1 MDMQAVRSVLLDEA
15 RELLAEMEQAL
26 LAIETQGADGERINA
41 IFRAAHT
48 LKGSSGMFN
57 LQLVVD
63 FTHLMEN
70 LLVQVR
76 TGEQPIDA
84 SLVSLL
90 LSCGDYLSRLFDNVA
105 EGRED
110 DDPDPVTRASLC
122 AELSAYLE
130 GVALQ
135 AAPDAFSVAAAT
147 SKGTHWRITLRP
159 QVQVFAHGL
168 DPIPFVQYLADMG
181 EVIALQVLQ
190 DELPPLAELDP
201 EGCHLGFVIE
211 LTAEVERSAIEQALE
226 FIEQDCDIHI
236 EALDEPDSQPDEEEV
251 ALFVEP
257 AERIASSDAVESSRT
272 RASEQVFIKVDARK
286 LDELINAVGELVIR
300 NSACNSHPA
309 INQDP
314 DLSELLEDVGQLVE
328 QIRDRAL
335 NLRMVPIGE
344 VFQRFPRVV
353 RDVCKEL
360 GKRIEL
366 KVSGADTELDK
377 SMVEKL
383 NDPLLHIVRNAMD
396 HGIEPIEQRL
406 AAGKPEQ
413 GVLALNAYHQSG
425 SVVIEISDDGRGLNT
440 ERILRKAIERGLVEP
455 EAQLAERD
463 IYNLIFAPGFSTAE
477 KVTDLSGRGVGMD
490 VVRQNIEQLRGTV
503 DIQSTPGKGS
513 TFRIQLPLTLA
524 IIDGFQVA
532 VGDADFVLPLDL
544 VVECLEFH
552 EQNGNDVFSLR
563 GQPLPYLRL
572 AERFDISRKPG
583 ARECLVVVQCGDQR
597 AGIVVDR
604 FVGEIQAVI
613 KPLGNLLSGMRGFSG
628 STILGDGSVA
638 LLLDIPA
645 LVSSAN

>member
-26 LAIETQGADGERINA
+26 LAIESQGADSERINA

-90 LSCGDYLSRLFDNVA
+90 LNCGDYLSRLFDNVA

-110 DDPDPVTRASLC
+110 EDPDPVTRARLC
-122 AELSAYLE
+122 AELGSFLE
-130 GVALQ
+130 GVALYVAPEAIP
-135 AAPDAFSVAAAT
+135 AAGISG
-147 SKGTHWRITLRP
+147 GTHWRITLRP
-159 QVQVFAHGL
+159 QAQVFAHGL

-181 EVIALQVLQ
+181 EVLALEVLQ
-190 DELPPLAELDP
+190 DDLPSLTELNP
-201 EGCHLGFVIE
+201 ESCHLGFVLE
-211 LTAEVERSAIEQALE
+211 LMADVERSAIEQALE
-226 FIEQDCDIHI
+226 FIEQDCDIQI
-236 EALDEPDSQPDEEEV
+236 EVLDELDSTLIEEDHLAIVDVSQRSSLLDAAEV
-251 ALFVEP
+251 N
-257 AERIASSDAVESSRT
+257 RS

-309 INQDP
+309 IRQDA
-314 DLSELLEDVGQLVE
+314 DLGELLEDVGHLVE

-335 NLRMVPIGE
+335 NLRMVPIGD

-353 RDVCKEL
+353 RDVCREL

-383 NDPLLHIVRNAMD
+383 TDPLLHVVRNAMD
-396 HGIEPIEQRL
+396 HGIESIEERL

-413 GVLALNAYHQSG
+413 GTLSLNAYHQSG
-425 SVVIEISDDGRGLNT
+425 SVVIEISDDGRGLDT
-440 ERILRKAIERGLVEP
+440 DRILRKAIERGLVEP
-455 EAQLAERD
+455 TAQLAERD
-463 IYNLIFAPGFSTAE
+463 VFNLIFAPGFSTAD

-503 DIQSTPGKGS
+503 DIQSARGKGS
-513 TFRIQLPLTLA
+513 TFRIHLPLTLA

-544 VVECLEFH
+544 VVECLEFS
-552 EQNGNDVFSLR
+552 EQRGNDVFSLR

-572 AERFDISRKPG
+572 AERFGIPREQS

-613 KPLGNLLSGMRGFSG
+613 KPLGDLLSGMRGFSG

>member
-76 TGEQPIDA
+76 TGEQSIDA

-90 LSCGDYLSRLFDNVA
+90 LNCGDYLSRLFDNVA
-105 EGRED
+105 DGRED
-110 DDPDPVTRASLC
+110 DDPDPVTRARLC
-122 AELSAYLE
+122 GELNVYLE
-130 GVALQ
+130 GVAL
-135 AAPDAFSVAAAT
+135 APADPQLPSAVAQSGDT
-147 SKGTHWRITLRP
+147 RWRITLRP
-159 QVQVFAHGL
+159 QPQVFAHGL

-181 EVIALQVLQ
+181 QVLDLQVMQ
-190 DELPPLAELDP
+190 DDLPPLSELDP
-201 EGCHLGFVIE
+201 ESCHLGFVLE
-211 LTAEVERSAIEQALE
+211 LQAAVERSAIEQALE
-226 FIEQDCDIHI
+226 FIEQDCDIQI
-236 EALDEPDSQPDEEEV
+236 EALDDCHDELIEDERL
-251 ALFVEP
+251 AL
-257 AERIASSDAVESSRT
+257 SSDVERNGPLEAVETSRN
-272 RASEQVFIKVDARK
+272 RSAEQVFIKVDARK

-309 INQDP
+309 IHQDP
-314 DLSELLEDVGQLVE
+314 DLSELLEDVGHLVE

-366 KVSGADTELDK
+366 KISGADTELDK

-383 NDPLLHIVRNAMD
+383 TDPLLHVVRNAMD
-396 HGIEPIEQRL
+396 HGIESIEDRL

-413 GVLALNAYHQSG
+413 GTLALNAYHQSG
-425 SVVIEISDDGRGLNT
+425 SVVIEISDDGRGLDT
-440 ERILRKAIERGLVEP
+440 ERILRKAVERGLVEP

-463 IYNLIFAPGFSTAE
+463 IFNLIFAPGFSTAD

-503 DIQSTPGKGS
+503 DIQSTRGKGS

-544 VVECLEFH
+544 VVECLEFA
-552 EQNGNDVFSLR
+552 EQSGNDVFSLR
-563 GQPLPYLRL
+563 GQPLPYMRL
-572 AERFDISRKPG
+572 AERFGIPRKPC

-613 KPLGNLLSGMRGFSG
+613 KPLGNLLSSMRGFSG

-638 LLLDIPA
+638 LLLDIPT
-645 LVSSAN
+645 LVTSVA

>member
-26 LAIETQGADGERINA
+26 LAIETQGSDSQLINA

-57 LQLVVD
+57 LQLVVE

-84 SLVSLL
+84 PRVSLL
-90 LSCGDYLSRLFDNVA
+90 LNCGDYLSRLFDNVA
-105 EGRED
+105 DGRED
-110 DDPDPVTRASLC
+110 EDPDPVTRARLC
-122 AELSAYLE
+122 AELGDYLE
-130 GVALQ
+130 GVQLQTVSDDQ
-135 AAPDAFSVAAAT
+135 AAQNAEGA
-147 SKGTHWRITLRP
+147 THWRITLRP
-159 QVQVFAHGL
+159 QPQVLAHGL
-168 DPIPFVQYLADMG
+168 DPIPLVQYLADMG
-181 EVIALQVLQ
+181 QVLDLQ
-190 DELPPLAELDP
+190 LLQENLPPLSELDP
-201 EGCHLGFVIE
+201 ESCHLGFVLE
-211 LTAEVERSAIEQALE
+211 LQAQVERSAIEQALE
-226 FIEQDCDIHI
+226 FIEQDCDIQI
-236 EALDEPDSQPDEEEV
+236 EALDDSQDVFIEEERL
-251 ALFVEP
+251 ALTDYT
-257 AERIASSDAVESSRT
+257 ERTGALDATETIRNRS
-272 RASEQVFIKVDARK
+272 SEQVFIKVDARK

-366 KVSGADTELDK
+366 KVSGAETELDK

-383 NDPLLHIVRNAMD
+383 TDPLLHIVRNAMD
-396 HGIEPIEQRL
+396 HGIESIEDRL

-413 GVLALNAYHQSG
+413 GTLALNAYHQSG

-552 EQNGNDVFSLR
+552 EQHGNDVFSLR

-572 AERFDISRKPG
+572 ADRFDIPRKQN

>member
-26 LAIETQGADGERINA
+26 LAIETEGADGERINA

-76 TGEQPIDA
+76 TGEQLIDA

-90 LSCGDYLSRLFDNVA
+90 LNCGDYLSRLFDNVA
-105 EGRED
+105 DGRED
-110 DDPDPVTRASLC
+110 EDPDPVTRAGLC
-122 AELSAYLE
+122 AELADYLQ

-135 AAPDAFSVAAAT
+135 AFPNAVANAAN
-147 SKGTHWRITLRP
+147 GGGNHWRVTLRP
-159 QVQVFAHGL
+159 QAQVFAHGL

-181 EVIALQVLQ
+181 EVLDLQVLQ
-190 DELPPLAELDP
+190 EDLPPLAELDP
-201 EGCHLGFVIE
+201 ESCHLGFVLE
-211 LTAEVERSAIEQALE
+211 LKADVERSSIEQALE
-226 FIEQDCDIHI
+226 FIEQDCDIQI
-236 EALDEPDSQPDEEEV
+236 EALDAFDSMLIGEELV
-251 ALFVEP
+251 TLPGALP
-257 AERIASSDAVESSRT
+257 QSSTSSDASEVIRN
-272 RASEQVFIKVDARK
+272 RAAEQVFIKVDARK

-309 INQDP
+309 IRQDA
-314 DLSELLEDVGQLVE
+314 DLGELLEDVGHLVE

-366 KVSGADTELDK
+366 KINGADTELDK

-396 HGIEPIEQRL
+396 HGIESIEERL
-406 AAGKPEQ
+406 VAGKPEQ
-413 GVLALNAYHQSG
+413 GILALNAYHQSG

-440 ERILRKAIERGLVEP
+440 DRILAKAIERGLVEP
-455 EAQLAERD
+455 DVQMAERD
-463 IYNLIFAPGFSTAE
+463 IFNLIFAPGFSTAD

-544 VVECLEFH
+544 VVECLEFN
-552 EQNGNDVFSLR
+552 EQSGNDVFSLR

-572 AERFDISRKPG
+572 AERFGIPRKQS

-645 LVSSAN
+645 LVSSAA

>member
-84 SLVSLL
+84 PRVSLL
-90 LSCGDYLSRLFDNVA
+90 LNCGDYLSRLFDNVA
-105 EGRED
+105 DGRED
-110 DDPDPVTRASLC
+110 EDPDPVTRARLC
-122 AELSAYLE
+122 AELGDYLE
-130 GVALQ
+130 GVQLQ
-135 AAPDAFSVAAAT
+135 TVSDDLAAQNAEGA
-147 SKGTHWRITLRP
+147 THWRITLRP
-159 QVQVFAHGL
+159 QPQVFAHGL

-181 EVIALQVLQ
+181 QVLDLQVLQ
-190 DELPPLAELDP
+190 ESLPLLSELDP
-201 EGCHLGFVIE
+201 ESCYLGFE
-211 LTAEVERSAIEQALE
+211 LELQAQVERSAIEQALE
-226 FIEQDCDIHI
+226 FIEQDCDIQI
-236 EALDEPDSQPDEEEV
+236 QALDDSQDVFIEEERL
-251 ALFVEP
+251 AL
-257 AERIASSDAVESSRT
+257 ADYTERTGALDATETIRNRS
-272 RASEQVFIKVDARK
+272 SEQVFIKVDARK

-366 KVSGADTELDK
+366 KINGADTELDK

>member
-15 RELLAEMEQAL
+15 RELLTEMEQAL
-26 LAIETQGADGERINA
+26 LAIETEGADGERINA

-57 LQLVVD
+57 LHLVVD
-63 FTHLMEN
+63 FTHLMES

-76 TGEQPIDA
+76 TGEQAIDA

-90 LSCGDYLSRLFDNVA
+90 LSCGDYLSRLFDRVA

-110 DDPDPVTRASLC
+110 EDPDPATRASLC

-130 GVALQ
+130 GIPSHAT
-135 AAPDAFSVAAAT
+135 ADAGPVAAQRAG
-147 SKGTHWRITLRP
+147 SHWRITLRP
-159 QVQVFAHGL
+159 QPQVFAHGL

-181 EVIALQVLQ
+181 EVLALQVLQ
-190 DELPPLAELDP
+190 DGLPALGDLDP
-201 EGCHLGFVIE
+201 ESCHLGFMLE
-211 LTAEVERSAIEQALE
+211 LRADVDRSTIEQALE
-226 FIEQDCDIHI
+226 FIEQDCEIQI
-236 EALDEPDSQPDEEEV
+236 EALGSPVSEQDGSTLVELSERAS
-251 ALFVEP
+251 ALDLPE
-257 AERIASSDAVESSRT
+257 ISRT
-272 RASEQVFIKVDARK
+272 RAAEQVFIKVDARK

-309 INQDP
+309 IRQDAG
-314 DLSELLEDVGQLVE
+314 LGELLEDVGHLVE

-360 GKRIEL
+360 GKRIDL
-366 KVSGADTELDK
+366 QVSGADTELDK

-396 HGIEPIEQRL
+396 HGIESIEQRR

-413 GVLALNAYHQSG
+413 GTLALNAYHQSG
-425 SVVIEISDDGRGLNT
+425 SVVIEISDDGRGLDT
-440 ERILRKAIERGLVEP
+440 DRILKKARDRGLVEP
-455 EAQLAERD
+455 DAQLAERD
-463 IYNLIFAPGFSTAE
+463 IFNLIFAPGFSTAD

-503 DIQSTPGKGS
+503 DIQSTRGKGS

-544 VVECLEFH
+544 VVECLEFR
-552 EQNGNDVFSLR
+552 EQRGNDVFSLR

-572 AERFDISRKPG
+572 ADRFGIPRKHN
-583 ARECLVVVQCGDQR
+583 ARECLVVVQCGDQH

-638 LLLDIPA
+638 LLLDIPT
-645 LVSSAN
+645 LVTSVS

>member
-26 LAIETQGADGERINA
+26 LAIETQGSDSQLINA

-57 LQLVVD
+57 LQLVVE

-84 SLVSLL
+84 PRVSLL
-90 LSCGDYLSRLFDNVA
+90 LNCGDYLSRLFDNVA
-105 EGRED
+105 DGRED
-110 DDPDPVTRASLC
+110 EDPDPVTRARLC
-122 AELSAYLE
+122 AELGDYLE
-130 GVALQ
+130 GVQLQ
-135 AAPDAFSVAAAT
+135 TVSDDLAAQNAEGA
-147 SKGTHWRITLRP
+147 THWRITLRP
-159 QVQVFAHGL
+159 QPQVFAHGL

-181 EVIALQVLQ
+181 QVLDLQVLQ
-190 DELPPLAELDP
+190 ESLPLLSELDP
-201 EGCHLGFVIE
+201 ESCYLGFE
-211 LTAEVERSAIEQALE
+211 LELQAQVERSAIEQALE
-226 FIEQDCDIHI
+226 FIEQDCDIQI
-236 EALDEPDSQPDEEEV
+236 EALDDSQDVFIEEERL
-251 ALFVEP
+251 AL
-257 AERIASSDAVESSRT
+257 ADYTERTGALDATETIRNRS
-272 RASEQVFIKVDARK
+272 SEQVFIKVDARK

-366 KVSGADTELDK
+366 KVSGAETELDK

-552 EQNGNDVFSLR
+552 EQHGNDVFSLR

>member
-1 MDMQAVRSVLLDEA
+1 M
-15 RELLAEMEQAL
+15 
-26 LAIETQGADGERINA
+26 
-41 IFRAAHT
+41 
-48 LKGSSGMFN
+48 
-57 LQLVVD
+57 
-63 FTHLMEN
+63 
-70 LLVQVR
+70 
-76 TGEQPIDA
+76 
-84 SLVSLL
+84 
-90 LSCGDYLSRLFDNVA
+90 Y
-105 EGRED
+105 
-110 DDPDPVTRASLC
+110 
-122 AELSAYLE
+122 
-130 GVALQ
+130 
-135 AAPDAFSVAAAT
+135 
-147 SKGTHWRITLRP
+147 
-159 QVQVFAHGL
+159 
-168 DPIPFVQYLADMG
+168 
-181 EVIALQVLQ
+181 
-190 DELPPLAELDP
+190 
-201 EGCHLGFVIE
+201 
-211 LTAEVERSAIEQALE
+211 
-226 FIEQDCDIHI
+226 
-236 EALDEPDSQPDEEEV
+236 
-251 ALFVEP
+251 
-257 AERIASSDAVESSRT
+257 
-272 RASEQVFIKVDARK
+272 
-286 LDELINAVGELVIR
+286 
-300 NSACNSHPA
+300 
-309 INQDP
+309 
-314 DLSELLEDVGQLVE
+314 
-328 QIRDRAL
+328 
-335 NLRMVPIGE
+335 
-344 VFQRFPRVV
+344 
-353 RDVCKEL
+353 
-360 GKRIEL
+360 
-366 KVSGADTELDK
+366 
-377 SMVEKL
+377 
-383 NDPLLHIVRNAMD
+383 
-396 HGIEPIEQRL
+396 RL

-413 GVLALNAYHQSG
+413 GTLALNAYHQSG

-552 EQNGNDVFSLR
+552 EQHGNDVFSLR

-572 AERFDISRKPG
+572 ADRFDIPRKQN

>member
-26 LAIETQGADGERINA
+26 LAIETQGSDSQLINA

-57 LQLVVD
+57 LQLVVE

-84 SLVSLL
+84 PRVSLL
-90 LSCGDYLSRLFDNVA
+90 LNCGDYLSRLFDNVA
-105 EGRED
+105 DGRED
-110 DDPDPVTRASLC
+110 EDPDPVTRARLC
-122 AELSAYLE
+122 AELGDYLE
-130 GVALQ
+130 GVQLQTVSDDQ
-135 AAPDAFSVAAAT
+135 AAQNAEGA
-147 SKGTHWRITLRP
+147 THWRITLRP
-159 QVQVFAHGL
+159 QPQVLAHGL

-181 EVIALQVLQ
+181 QVLDLQ
-190 DELPPLAELDP
+190 LLQENLPPLSELDP
-201 EGCHLGFVIE
+201 ESCHLGFVLE
-211 LTAEVERSAIEQALE
+211 LQAQVERSAIEQALE
-226 FIEQDCDIHI
+226 FIEQDCDIQI
-236 EALDEPDSQPDEEEV
+236 EALDDSQDVFIEEERL
-251 ALFVEP
+251 ALTDYT
-257 AERIASSDAVESSRT
+257 ERTGALDATETIRNRS
-272 RASEQVFIKVDARK
+272 SEQVFIKVDARK

-383 NDPLLHIVRNAMD
+383 TDPLLHIVRNAMD
-396 HGIEPIEQRL
+396 HGIESIEERL

-413 GVLALNAYHQSG
+413 GTLSLNAYHQSG
-425 SVVIEISDDGRGLNT
+425 TVVIEISDDGRGLDT
-440 ERILRKAIERGLVEP
+440 ERILRKAIDRGLVEP
-455 EAQLAERD
+455 EVQLAERD
-463 IYNLIFAPGFSTAE
+463 IFNLIFAPGFSTAD

-503 DIQSTPGKGS
+503 DIQSTRGKGS
-513 TFRIQLPLTLA
+513 TFRIHLPLTLA

-544 VVECLEFH
+544 VVECLEFN
-552 EQNGNDVFSLR
+552 EQHGNDVFSLR

-572 AERFDISRKPG
+572 ADRFDIPRKQN

>member
-26 LAIETQGADGERINA
+26 LAIETQGSDSQLINA

-57 LQLVVD
+57 LQLVVE

-84 SLVSLL
+84 PRVSLL
-90 LSCGDYLSRLFDNVA
+90 LNCGDYLSRLFDNVA
-105 EGRED
+105 DGRED
-110 DDPDPVTRASLC
+110 EDPDPVTRARLC
-122 AELSAYLE
+122 AELGDYLE
-130 GVALQ
+130 GVQLQ
-135 AAPDAFSVAAAT
+135 TVSDDLAAQNAEGA
-147 SKGTHWRITLRP
+147 THWRITLRP
-159 QVQVFAHGL
+159 QPQVFAHGL

-181 EVIALQVLQ
+181 QVLDLQVLQ
-190 DELPPLAELDP
+190 ESLPLLSELDP
-201 EGCHLGFVIE
+201 ESCYLGFE
-211 LTAEVERSAIEQALE
+211 LELQAQVERSAIEQALE
-226 FIEQDCDIHI
+226 FIEQDCDIQI
-236 EALDEPDSQPDEEEV
+236 EALDDSQDVFIEEERL
-251 ALFVEP
+251 AL
-257 AERIASSDAVESSRT
+257 ADYTERTGALDATETIRNRS
-272 RASEQVFIKVDARK
+272 SEQVFIKVDARK

-366 KVSGADTELDK
+366 KINGADTELDK

>member
-26 LAIETQGADGERINA
+26 LAIETQGADSERINA

-48 LKGSSGMFN
+48 LKGSSGMFS

-70 LLVQVR
+70 LLVRVR
-76 TGEQPIDA
+76 TGEQPIDGL
-84 SLVSLL
+84 LVSLL
-90 LSCGDYLSRLFDNVA
+90 LNCGDYLSRLFDNVA

-110 DDPDPVTRASLC
+110 EDPDPAMRASLC
-122 AELSAYLE
+122 AELSVYLQ
-130 GVALQ
+130 G
-135 AAPDAFSVAAAT
+135 AACETVSNVVPGPAAGE
-147 SKGTHWRITLRP
+147 GTHWRVTLRP
-159 QVQVFAHGL
+159 EAQVFAHGL
-168 DPIPFVQYLADMG
+168 DPVPFVQYLADMG
-181 EVIALQVLQ
+181 HVVDLQVLQ
-190 DELPPLAELDP
+190 DDLPPLAELDP
-201 EGCHLGFVIE
+201 ESCHLGFVIE
-211 LTAEVERSAIEQALE
+211 LKADVQRSDIEQALE
-226 FIEQDCDIHI
+226 FIEQDCDILI
-236 EALDEPDSQPDEEEV
+236 EALAGFERAPIKEESLV
-251 ALFVEP
+251 LAGA
-257 AERIASSDAVESSRT
+257 AERTGAPGAAESSRD
-272 RASEQVFIKVDARK
+272 RSSEQVFIKVDARK

-300 NSACNSHPA
+300 NSACNSHPS
-309 INQDP
+309 IRQDP
-314 DLSELLEDVGQLVE
+314 DLGELLEDVGHLVE

-360 GKRIEL
+360 GKRIDL
-366 KVSGADTELDK
+366 QINGADTELDK

-396 HGIEPIEQRL
+396 HGIESIEARL

-440 ERILRKAIERGLVEP
+440 DRILRKAVERGLVEP
-455 EAQLAERD
+455 EVQLAERD
-463 IYNLIFAPGFSTAE
+463 IFNLIFAPGFSTAE

-544 VVECLEFH
+544 VVECLEFN
-552 EQNGNDVFSLR
+552 EQSGNDVFSLR

-572 AERFDISRKPG
+572 AERFGIPRKQT

-645 LVSSAN
+645 LVSSAA

>member
-26 LAIETQGADGERINA
+26 LAIETEGADGERINA

-90 LSCGDYLSRLFDNVA
+90 LNCGDYLSRLFDNVA

-110 DDPDPVTRASLC
+110 EDPDPVTRASLC
-122 AELSAYLE
+122 AELAVYLQ

-135 AAPDAFSVAAAT
+135 AAPNAVATAA
-147 SKGTHWRITLRP
+147 SRGGNHWRVTLRP
-159 QVQVFAHGL
+159 QAQVFAHGL

-181 EVIALQVLQ
+181 EALDLQVLQ
-190 DELPPLAELDP
+190 EHLPPLAELDP
-201 EGCHLGFVIE
+201 ESCHLGFVLE
-211 LTAEVERSAIEQALE
+211 LKADVERSAIEQALE
-226 FIEQDCDIHI
+226 FIEQDCDIQI
-236 EALDEPDSQPDEEEV
+236 ETLDAFDSMLIDEELV
-251 ALFVEP
+251 TLP
-257 AERIASSDAVESSRT
+257 GDLQRSSTLDAADIGRN

-309 INQDP
+309 IRQDA
-314 DLSELLEDVGQLVE
+314 DLGELLEDVGHLVE

-366 KVSGADTELDK
+366 KVNGADTELDK

-396 HGIEPIEQRL
+396 HGIEPIDQRL

-440 ERILRKAIERGLVEP
+440 DRILRKAIERGLVEP
-455 EAQLAERD
+455 EAQLADRD

-544 VVECLEFH
+544 VVECLEFA
-552 EQNGNDVFSLR
+552 EQKGNDVFSLR

-572 AERFDISRKPG
+572 AERFGIPRKQS

-613 KPLGNLLSGMRGFSG
+613 KPLGNLLSSMRGFSG

-638 LLLDIPA
+638 LLLDIPT
-645 LVSSAN
+645 LVTSVA

>member
-26 LAIETQGADGERINA
+26 LAIETQGSDSQLINA

-57 LQLVVD
+57 LQLVVE

-84 SLVSLL
+84 PRVSLL
-90 LSCGDYLSRLFDNVA
+90 LNCGDYLSRLFDNVA
-105 EGRED
+105 DGRED
-110 DDPDPVTRASLC
+110 EDPDPVTRARLC
-122 AELSAYLE
+122 AELGDYLE
-130 GVALQ
+130 GVQLQ
-135 AAPDAFSVAAAT
+135 TVSDDLAAQNAEGA
-147 SKGTHWRITLRP
+147 THWRITLRP
-159 QVQVFAHGL
+159 QPQVFAHGL

-181 EVIALQVLQ
+181 QVLDLQVLQ
-190 DELPPLAELDP
+190 ESLPLLSELDP
-201 EGCHLGFVIE
+201 ESCYLGFE
-211 LTAEVERSAIEQALE
+211 LELQAQVERSAIEQALE
-226 FIEQDCDIHI
+226 FIEQDCDIQI
-236 EALDEPDSQPDEEEV
+236 EALDDSQDVFIEEERL
-251 ALFVEP
+251 AL
-257 AERIASSDAVESSRT
+257 ADYTERTGALDATETIRNRS
-272 RASEQVFIKVDARK
+272 SEQVFIKVDARK

-383 NDPLLHIVRNAMD
+383 TDPLLHIVRNAMD
-396 HGIEPIEQRL
+396 HGIESIEERL

-413 GVLALNAYHQSG
+413 GTLSLNAYHQSG
-425 SVVIEISDDGRGLNT
+425 TVVIEISDDGRGLDT
-440 ERILRKAIERGLVEP
+440 ERILRKAIDRGLVEP
-455 EAQLAERD
+455 EVQLAERD
-463 IYNLIFAPGFSTAE
+463 IFNLIFAPGFSTAD

>member
-26 LAIETQGADGERINA
+26 LAVETQGTDSERINA

-76 TGEQPIDA
+76 TGEQTIDA

-90 LSCGDYLSRLFDNVA
+90 LNCGDYLSRLFDNVA
-105 EGRED
+105 DGRD
-110 DDPDPVTRASLC
+110 DEDPDPVTRANLC
-122 AELSAYLE
+122 AELAVYLQ

-135 AAPDAFSVAAAT
+135 ASPDVDTTAAN
-147 SKGTHWRITLRP
+147 SNGTHWRIILRP
-159 QVQVFAHGL
+159 QTQVFAHGL

-181 EVIALQVLQ
+181 EVLDLQVLQ
-190 DELPPLAELDP
+190 DDLPPLAELDP
-201 EGCHLGFVIE
+201 ESCHLGFALE
-211 LTAEVERSAIEQALE
+211 LKADVERSAIEQALE
-226 FIEQDCDIHI
+226 FIEQDCDIQI
-236 EALDEPDSQPDEEEV
+236 EALDTFDSVIEDELVTLPD
-251 ALFVEP
+251 ALQRSSTLDA
-257 AERIASSDAVESSRT
+257 AETNRN

-309 INQDP
+309 IREDA
-314 DLSELLEDVGQLVE
+314 DLGELLEDVGQLVE

-366 KVSGADTELDK
+366 KINGADTELDK

-645 LVSSAN
+645 LVNSAN

>member
-26 LAIETQGADGERINA
+26 LAIETQGSDSQLINA

-57 LQLVVD
+57 LQLVVE

-84 SLVSLL
+84 PRVSLL
-90 LSCGDYLSRLFDNVA
+90 LNCGDYLSRLFDNVA
-105 EGRED
+105 DGRED
-110 DDPDPVTRASLC
+110 EDPDPVTRARLC
-122 AELSAYLE
+122 AELGDYLE
-130 GVALQ
+130 GVQLQ
-135 AAPDAFSVAAAT
+135 TVSDDLAAQNAEGA
-147 SKGTHWRITLRP
+147 THWRITLRP
-159 QVQVFAHGL
+159 QPQVFAHGL

-181 EVIALQVLQ
+181 QVLDLQVLQ
-190 DELPPLAELDP
+190 ESLPLLSELDP
-201 EGCHLGFVIE
+201 ESCYLGFE
-211 LTAEVERSAIEQALE
+211 LELQAQVERSAIEQALE
-226 FIEQDCDIHI
+226 FIEQDCDIQI
-236 EALDEPDSQPDEEEV
+236 EALDDSQDVFIEEERL
-251 ALFVEP
+251 AL
-257 AERIASSDAVESSRT
+257 ADYTERTGALDATETIRNRS
-272 RASEQVFIKVDARK
+272 SEQVFIKVDARK

-366 KVSGADTELDK
+366 KVSGAETELDK

-383 NDPLLHIVRNAMD
+383 TDPLLHIVRNAMD
-396 HGIEPIEQRL
+396 HGIESIEDRL

-413 GVLALNAYHQSG
+413 GTLALNAYHQSG
-425 SVVIEISDDGRGLNT
+425 SVVIEISDDGRGLDT
-440 ERILRKAIERGLVEP
+440 ERILRKAIDRGLVEP

-463 IYNLIFAPGFSTAE
+463 IFNLIFAPGFSTAD

-503 DIQSTPGKGS
+503 DIQSSRGKGS

-552 EQNGNDVFSLR
+552 EQHGNDVFSLR

-572 AERFDISRKPG
+572 ADRFDIPRKQN

>member
-26 LAIETQGADGERINA
+26 LAVETQGTDSERINA

-76 TGEQPIDA
+76 TGEQTIDA

-90 LSCGDYLSRLFDNVA
+90 LNCGDYLSRLFDNVA
-105 EGRED
+105 DGRD
-110 DDPDPVTRASLC
+110 DEDPDPVTRANLC
-122 AELSAYLE
+122 AELAVYLQ

-135 AAPDAFSVAAAT
+135 ASPDVDTTAAN
-147 SKGTHWRITLRP
+147 SNGTHWRIILRP
-159 QVQVFAHGL
+159 QTQVFAHGL

-181 EVIALQVLQ
+181 EVLDLQVLQ
-190 DELPPLAELDP
+190 DDLPPLAELDP
-201 EGCHLGFVIE
+201 ESCHLGFALE
-211 LTAEVERSAIEQALE
+211 LKADVERSAIEQALE
-226 FIEQDCDIHI
+226 FIEQDCDIQI
-236 EALDEPDSQPDEEEV
+236 EALDTFDSVIEDELVTLPD
-251 ALFVEP
+251 ALQRSSTLDA
-257 AERIASSDAVESSRT
+257 AETNRN

-309 INQDP
+309 IREDA
-314 DLSELLEDVGQLVE
+314 DLGELLEDVGQLVE

-366 KVSGADTELDK
+366 KINGADTELDK

-396 HGIEPIEQRL
+396 HGIESIEQRL

-440 ERILRKAIERGLVEP
+440 DRILRKAIERGLLDPDV
-455 EAQLAERD
+455 QMAERD

-513 TFRIQLPLTLA
+513 TFRIHLPLTLA

-532 VGDADFVLPLDL
+532 VGDSHFVLPLDL
-544 VVECLEFH
+544 VVECLEFN
-552 EQNGNDVFSLR
+552 EQHGNDVFSLR

-572 AERFDISRKPG
+572 AERFDIPRQPS

-645 LVSSAN
+645 LVSSAA

>member
-26 LAIETQGADGERINA
+26 LAIETQGSDSQLINA

-57 LQLVVD
+57 LQLVVE

-84 SLVSLL
+84 PRVSLL
-90 LSCGDYLSRLFDNVA
+90 LNCGDYLSRLFDNVA
-105 EGRED
+105 DGRED
-110 DDPDPVTRASLC
+110 EDPDPVTRARLC
-122 AELSAYLE
+122 AELGDYLE
-130 GVALQ
+130 GVQLQTVSDDQ
-135 AAPDAFSVAAAT
+135 AAQNAEGA
-147 SKGTHWRITLRP
+147 THWRITLRP
-159 QVQVFAHGL
+159 QPQVLAHGL

-181 EVIALQVLQ
+181 QVLDLQ
-190 DELPPLAELDP
+190 LLQENLPPLSELDP
-201 EGCHLGFVIE
+201 ESCHLGFVLE
-211 LTAEVERSAIEQALE
+211 LQAQVERSAIEQALE
-226 FIEQDCDIHI
+226 FIEQDCDIQI
-236 EALDEPDSQPDEEEV
+236 EALDDSQDVFIEEERL
-251 ALFVEP
+251 ALTDYT
-257 AERIASSDAVESSRT
+257 ERTGALDATETIRNRS
-272 RASEQVFIKVDARK
+272 SEQVFIKVDARK

-366 KVSGADTELDK
+366 KVSGAETELDK

-383 NDPLLHIVRNAMD
+383 TDPLLHIVRNAMD
-396 HGIEPIEQRL
+396 HGIESIEDRL

-413 GVLALNAYHQSG
+413 GTLALNAYHQSG

>member
-26 LAIETQGADGERINA
+26 LAIETQGSDSQLINA

-57 LQLVVD
+57 LQLVVE

-84 SLVSLL
+84 PRVSLL
-90 LSCGDYLSRLFDNVA
+90 LNCGDYLSRLFDNVA
-105 EGRED
+105 DGRED
-110 DDPDPVTRASLC
+110 EDPDPVTRARLC
-122 AELSAYLE
+122 AELGDYLE
-130 GVALQ
+130 GVQLQ
-135 AAPDAFSVAAAT
+135 TVSDDLAAQNAEGA
-147 SKGTHWRITLRP
+147 THWRITLRP
-159 QVQVFAHGL
+159 QPQVFAHGL

-181 EVIALQVLQ
+181 QVLDLQVLQ
-190 DELPPLAELDP
+190 ESLPLLSELDP
-201 EGCHLGFVIE
+201 ESCYLGFE
-211 LTAEVERSAIEQALE
+211 LELQAQVERSAIEQALE
-226 FIEQDCDIHI
+226 FIEQDCDIQI
-236 EALDEPDSQPDEEEV
+236 QALDDSQDVFIEEERL
-251 ALFVEP
+251 AL
-257 AERIASSDAVESSRT
+257 ADYTERTGALDATETIRNRS
-272 RASEQVFIKVDARK
+272 SEQVFIKVDARK

-366 KVSGADTELDK
+366 KVSGAETELDK

-383 NDPLLHIVRNAMD
+383 TDPLLHIVRNAMD
-396 HGIEPIEQRL
+396 HGIESIEDRL

-413 GVLALNAYHQSG
+413 GTLVLNAYHQSG
-425 SVVIEISDDGRGLNT
+425 SVVIEISDDGRGLDT

>member
-15 RELLAEMEQAL
+15 RELLVDMEQNL
-26 LAIETQGADGERINA
+26 LAIETAGVDTERVNA

-57 LQLVVD
+57 LNLVVD

-70 LLVQVR
+70 LLVR
-76 TGEQPIDA
+76 ARNDELTIDA
-84 SLVSLL
+84 PLVSLL
-90 LSCGDYLSRLFDNVA
+90 LSCGDYLSRLFDQVA
-105 EGRED
+105 AGLDEE
-110 DDPDPVTRASLC
+110 DPDPAERARLS
-122 AELSAYLE
+122 AELNCYLGDE
-130 GVALQ
+130 SPAG
-135 AAPDAFSVAAAT
+135 AAAQVAAAG
-147 SKGTHWRITLRP
+147 SGAMQRWRISLRP
-159 QVQVFAHGL
+159 EPQVLAYGL
-168 DPIPFVQYLADMG
+168 DPLSFVQYLADKG
-181 EVIALQVLQ
+181 ELLSLQLH
-190 DELPPLAELDP
+190 DENLPALAELDP
-201 EGCHLGFVIE
+201 ESCYLGFDLE
-211 LTAEVERSAIEQALE
+211 LRSDVGREALEQALE
-226 FIEQDCDIHI
+226 FIAQDCSIDI
-236 EALDEPDSQPDEEEV
+236 ECLDPPAAAQQLPVERV
-251 ALFVEP
+251 AETV
-257 AERIASSDAVESSRT
+257 DAARN
-272 RASEQVFIKVDARK
+272 RAAEQVFIKVDARK

-300 NSACNSHPA
+300 NSACNTHGQSR
-309 INQDP
+309 QDP
-314 DLSELLEDVGQLVE
+314 ELIELLAGVGQLVE

-353 RDVCKEL
+353 RDVCAEL

-396 HGIEPIEQRL
+396 HGIESIEERL

-413 GVLALNAYHQSG
+413 GTLALNAYHRSG
-425 SVVIEISDDGRGLNT
+425 SVVIEISDDGRGLNG
-440 ERILRKAIERGLVEP
+440 ERILAKAIERGLV
-455 EAQLAERD
+455 AADAHLAERD

-503 DIQSTPGKGS
+503 DIHSVPGQGC
-513 TFRIQLPLTLA
+513 TFRIHLPLTLA

-544 VVECLEFH
+544 VVECLEFS
-552 EQNGNDVFSLR
+552 EQTGNDVINLR

-572 AERFDISRKPG
+572 SERFGIGRRDG
-583 ARECLVVVQCGDQR
+583 ARECLVVVQCGEQR

-613 KPLGNLLSGMRGFSG
+613 KPLGRLLDGMRGLAG

-638 LLLDIPA
+638 LLLDIPE
-645 LVSSAN
+645 LVASPAQFSL

>member
-1 MDMQAVRSVLLDEA
+1 MDMQAVRNVLLDEA
-15 RELLAEMEQAL
+15 RELLADLEQNL
-26 LAIETQGADGERINA
+26 LAVESGGADSDRLNA

-48 LKGSSGMFN
+48 IKGSSGMFN

-63 FTHLMEN
+63 FTHLMES
-70 LLVQVR
+70 LLVR
-76 TGEQPIDA
+76 ARNGELAIDA
-84 SLVSLL
+84 QLVSLL
-90 LSCGDYLSRLFDNVA
+90 LRCGDYLSRMFDEVA
-105 EGRED
+105 AGHD
-110 DDPDPVTRASLC
+110 DRDPDPAARARLS
-122 AELSAYLE
+122 AELNEYLE
-130 GVALQ
+130 G
-135 AAPDAFSVAAAT
+135 APVAASEA
-147 SKGTHWRITLRP
+147 SGIALPAGAMHRWRISLHPEP
-159 QVQVFAHGL
+159 QVLAYGL
-168 DPIPFVQYLADMG
+168 DPLSFVQYLAEKG
-181 EVIALQVLQ
+181 ELLSLQILDQ
-190 DELPPLAELDP
+190 QLPSLVEMDAES
-201 EGCHLGFVIE
+201 CYLGFE
-211 LTAEVERSAIEQALE
+211 LELRSNAGREGLEQALE
-226 FIEQDCDIHI
+226 FIAQDCAI
-236 EALDEPDSQPDEEEV
+236 EIECLDPPAQDAL
-251 ALFVEP
+251 P
-257 AERIASSDAVESSRT
+257 AERGEVLDAGR

-309 INQDP
+309 IRQDAG
-314 DLSELLEDVGQLVE
+314 LGELLEDVGHLVE

-353 RDVCKEL
+353 RDVCQEL
-360 GKRIEL
+360 GKRIDL
-366 KVSGADTELDK
+366 QISGADTELDK

-396 HGIEPIEQRL
+396 HGIESIDQRI

-425 SVVIEISDDGRGLNT
+425 SVVIEISDDGRGLDT
-440 ERILRKAIERGLVEP
+440 DRILQKARDRGLVAP
-455 EAQLAERD
+455 DAQLAERD
-463 IYNLIFAPGFSTAE
+463 IFNLIFAPGFSTAD

-503 DIQSTPGKGS
+503 EIQSTRGKGS

-524 IIDGFQVA
+524 IIDGFQIA

-544 VVECLEFH
+544 VVECLEFS
-552 EQNGNDVFSLR
+552 EQPGNDVFSLR

-572 AERFDISRKPG
+572 ADRFGIPRKQA
-583 ARECLVVVQCGDQR
+583 ARECLVVVQCGEHR

-638 LLLDIPA
+638 LLLDIPG
-645 LVSSAN
+645 LVNSVA

>member
-26 LAIETQGADGERINA
+26 LAIETQGADNERINA

-84 SLVSLL
+84 ALVSLL

-110 DDPDPVTRASLC
+110 EDPDPATRASLC
-122 AELSAYLE
+122 AELAVYLQ

-135 AAPDAFSVAAAT
+135 ATSDAVTTVAN
-147 SKGTHWRITLRP
+147 SGDTHWRIVLRP
-159 QVQVFAHGL
+159 QAQVFAHGL
-168 DPIPFVQYLADMG
+168 DPVPFVQYLADMG
-181 EVIALQVLQ
+181 EVLALQVLQ
-190 DELPPLAELDP
+190 DDLPPLAELDP
-201 EGCHLGFVIE
+201 ESCYLGFALE
-211 LTAEVERSAIEQALE
+211 LKADVERSAIEQALE
-226 FIEQDCDIHI
+226 FIEQDCDIQI
-236 EALDEPDSQPDEEEV
+236 EALGASDDALSEDELATLPDASQRGS
-251 ALFVEP
+251 AL
-257 AERIASSDAVESSRT
+257 DATETNRN
-272 RASEQVFIKVDARK
+272 RAPEQVFIKVDARK

-309 INQDP
+309 IREDA
-314 DLSELLEDVGQLVE
+314 DLGELLEDVGQLVE

-366 KVSGADTELDK
+366 KINGADTELDK

>member
-1 MDMQAVRSVLLDEA
+1 
-15 RELLAEMEQAL
+15 AL
-26 LAIETQGADGERINA
+26 LAIETQGSDSQLINA

-57 LQLVVD
+57 LQLVVE

-84 SLVSLL
+84 PRVSLL
-90 LSCGDYLSRLFDNVA
+90 LNCGDYLSRLFDNVA
-105 EGRED
+105 DGRED
-110 DDPDPVTRASLC
+110 EDPDPVTRARLC
-122 AELSAYLE
+122 AELGDYLE
-130 GVALQ
+130 GVQLQ
-135 AAPDAFSVAAAT
+135 TVSDDLAAQNAEGA
-147 SKGTHWRITLRP
+147 THWRITLRP
-159 QVQVFAHGL
+159 QPQVFAHGL

-181 EVIALQVLQ
+181 QVLDLQVLQ
-190 DELPPLAELDP
+190 ESLPLLSELDP
-201 EGCHLGFVIE
+201 ESCYLGFE
-211 LTAEVERSAIEQALE
+211 LELQAQVERSAIEQALE
-226 FIEQDCDIHI
+226 FIEQDCDIQI
-236 EALDEPDSQPDEEEV
+236 EALDDSQDVFIEEERL
-251 ALFVEP
+251 AL
-257 AERIASSDAVESSRT
+257 ADYTERTGALDATETIRNRS
-272 RASEQVFIKVDARK
+272 SEQVFIKVDARK

-366 KVSGADTELDK
+366 KVSGAETELDK

-532 VGDADFVLPLDL
+532 VGDADF
-544 VVECLEFH
+544 
-552 EQNGNDVFSLR
+552 
-563 GQPLPYLRL
+563 
-572 AERFDISRKPG
+572 
-583 ARECLVVVQCGDQR
+583 
-597 AGIVVDR
+597 
-604 FVGEIQAVI
+604 
-613 KPLGNLLSGMRGFSG
+613 
-628 STILGDGSVA
+628 
-638 LLLDIPA
+638 
-645 LVSSAN
+645 

>member
-26 LAIETQGADGERINA
+26 LAIETQGADSERINA

-57 LQLVVD
+57 LHLVVD

-70 LLVQVR
+70 LLAQVR
-76 TGEQPIDA
+76 TGEQAIDA
-84 SLVSLL
+84 RLVSLL
-90 LSCGDYLSRLFDNVA
+90 LNCGDYLSRLFDNVA
-105 EGRED
+105 DGREEQ
-110 DDPDPVTRASLC
+110 DPDPALRAALC
-122 AELSAYLE
+122 TELSAYL
-130 GVALQ
+130 GDALT
-135 AAPDAFSVAAAT
+135 PPAAADAGSSMT
-147 SKGTHWRITLRP
+147 GAGRWRISLRP
-159 QVQVFAHGL
+159 EPQVFAHGL

-181 EVIALQVLQ
+181 EVLALEVLQ
-190 DELPPLAELDP
+190 DELPALESLDP
-201 EGCHLGFVIE
+201 ECCHLGFVLE
-211 LTAEVERSAIEQALE
+211 LQADVARSAIEQALE
-226 FIEQDCDIHI
+226 FIEQDCEILI
-236 EALDEPDSQPDEEEV
+236 EELPASEAPVLETPG
-251 ALFVEP
+251 ALFD
-257 AERIASSDAVESSRT
+257 ALERGQSDAPDNFRV
-272 RASEQVFIKVDARK
+272 RAAEQVFIKVDARK

-300 NSACNSHPA
+300 NSACNSHSA
-309 INQDP
+309 SRHDP
-314 DLSELLEDVGQLVE
+314 ELGELLEGVGQLVE

-353 RDVCKEL
+353 RDVCREL
-360 GKRIEL
+360 GKRIDL

-383 NDPLLHIVRNAMD
+383 TDPLLHIVRNAMD
-396 HGIEPIEQRL
+396 HGIESVEARR

-413 GVLALNAYHQSG
+413 GTLSLNAYHRSG
-425 SVVIEISDDGRGLNT
+425 AVVIEISDDGRGLDT
-440 ERILRKAIERGLVEP
+440 ERILHKAIERGLVE
-455 EAQLAERD
+455 EDAHLAERD
-463 IYNLIFAPGFSTAE
+463 IHNLIFAPGFSTAE

-490 VVRQNIEQLRGTV
+490 VVRQNIEQLRGSV
-503 DIQSTPGKGS
+503 DIESSPGQGS

-544 VVECLEFH
+544 VVECLEFS
-552 EQNGNDVFSLR
+552 EQSGSDVFNLR

-572 AERFDISRKPG
+572 ADRFDIARKPS
-583 ARECLVVVQCGDQR
+583 ARECLVVVQCGEQR
-597 AGIVVDR
+597 AGVVVDR

-645 LVSSAN
+645 LVSSAA

>member
-76 TGEQPIDA
+76 TGEQSIDA

-90 LSCGDYLSRLFDNVA
+90 LNCGDYLSRLFDNVA
-105 EGRED
+105 DGRED
-110 DDPDPVTRASLC
+110 EDPDPVTRARLC
-122 AELSAYLE
+122 DELNVYLE
-130 GVALQ
+130 GVAL
-135 AAPDAFSVAAAT
+135 APADPQLPSAT
-147 SKGTHWRITLRP
+147 AQSAGTHWRITLRP
-159 QVQVFAHGL
+159 QPQVFAHGL

-181 EVIALQVLQ
+181 QVLDLQILQ
-190 DELPPLAELDP
+190 DDLPPLAELDP
-201 EGCHLGFVIE
+201 ESCHLGFVLE
-211 LTAEVERSAIEQALE
+211 LQAEVEHSAIEQALE
-226 FIEQDCDIHI
+226 FIEQDCDIQI
-236 EALDEPDSQPDEEEV
+236 EAMDSCQDALIEDERLTFISD
-251 ALFVEP
+251 
-257 AERIASSDAVESSRT
+257 AERSGPLDAVETSRT
-272 RASEQVFIKVDARK
+272 RSSEQVFIKVDARK

-309 INQDP
+309 IRQDA
-314 DLSELLEDVGQLVE
+314 DLGELLEDVGQLVE

-360 GKRIEL
+360 GKRIDL

-396 HGIEPIEQRL
+396 HGIESIEQRL

-413 GVLALNAYHQSG
+413 GTLALNAYHQSG
-425 SVVIEISDDGRGLNT
+425 SVVIEISDDGRGLDTN
-440 ERILRKAIERGLVEP
+440 RILQKAQERGLVEP
-455 EAQLAERD
+455 DTQLAERD
-463 IYNLIFAPGFSTAE
+463 IFNLIFAPGFSTAE
-477 KVTDLSGRGVGMD
+477 KVSDLSGRGVGLD

-532 VGDADFVLPLDL
+532 VGNADFVLPLDL

-552 EQNGNDVFSLR
+552 EQSGSDVFSLR

-572 AERFDISRKPG
+572 ADRFDIPRKQN

>member
-26 LAIETQGADGERINA
+26 LAIETQGADDERINA

-105 EGRED
+105 DGRED
-110 DDPDPVTRASLC
+110 EDPDPATRASLC
-122 AELSAYLE
+122 AALSAYLE

-135 AAPDAFSVAAAT
+135 AAPDAFSVAAVT
-147 SKGTHWRITLRP
+147 GEGTHWRITLRP
-159 QVQVFAHGL
+159 LPQVFAHGL

-181 EVIALQVLQ
+181 EVIVLQVLQ
-190 DELPPLAELDP
+190 DELPPLTELDP
-201 EGCHLGFVIE
+201 ESCHLGFVIE
-211 LTAEVERSAIEQALE
+211 LKAEVERSAIGQALE
-226 FIEQDCDIHI
+226 FIEQDCDIQI
-236 EALDEPDSQPDEEEV
+236 EALDDDQDVIIEEER
-251 ALFVEP
+251 LTLTDYR
-257 AERIASSDAVESSRT
+257 ERTGPLDATEIT
-272 RASEQVFIKVDARK
+272 RNRSSEQIFIKVDARK

-366 KVSGADTELDK
+366 KINGADTELDK

-396 HGIEPIEQRL
+396 HGIESIEERL

-413 GVLALNAYHQSG
+413 GTLALNAYHQSG

-440 ERILRKAIERGLVEP
+440 DRILAKAIERGLVEP
-455 EAQLAERD
+455 DVQMAERD

-503 DIQSTPGKGS
+503 DIQSTPAKGS
-513 TFRIQLPLTLA
+513 TFRIHLPLTLA

-544 VVECLEFH
+544 VVECLEFN

-572 AERFDISRKPG
+572 AERFGIPRRQS

-628 STILGDGSVA
+628 STILGDGGVA

-645 LVSSAN
+645 LVNSAN

>member
-26 LAIETQGADGERINA
+26 LAIETEGADGERINA

-90 LSCGDYLSRLFDNVA
+90 LNCGDYLSRLFDNVA
-105 EGRED
+105 DGRED
-110 DDPDPVTRASLC
+110 EDPDPVTRANLC
-122 AELSAYLE
+122 AELAVYLQ

-135 AAPDAFSVAAAT
+135 SSPDSGTTADISNA
-147 SKGTHWRITLRP
+147 THWKIILRP
-159 QVQVFAHGL
+159 QAQVFAHGL

-181 EVIALQVLQ
+181 EVLDLQVLQ
-190 DELPPLAELDP
+190 DDLPPLAELDP
-201 EGCHLGFVIE
+201 ESCHLGFALE
-211 LTAEVERSAIEQALE
+211 LKADVERSAIEQALE
-226 FIEQDCDIHI
+226 FIEQDCDIQI
-236 EALDEPDSQPDEEEV
+236 EALDASDDDTLNECELLTLPDASQRGSTLD
-251 ALFVEP
+251 A
-257 AERIASSDAVESSRT
+257 AETNRN
-272 RASEQVFIKVDARK
+272 RAAEQIFIKVDARK

-309 INQDP
+309 IREDA
-314 DLSELLEDVGQLVE
+314 DLGELLEDVGHLVE

-366 KVSGADTELDK
+366 KINGADTELDK

-396 HGIEPIEQRL
+396 HGIESIEERL
-406 AAGKPEQ
+406 VAGKPEQ
-413 GVLALNAYHQSG
+413 GILALNAYHQSG

-440 ERILRKAIERGLVEP
+440 DRILRKAVERGLVEP
-455 EAQLAERD
+455 DVQMAQRD
-463 IYNLIFAPGFSTAE
+463 IFNLIFAPGFSTAD

-544 VVECLEFH
+544 VVECLEFN
-552 EQNGNDVFSLR
+552 EQSGNDVFSLR
-563 GQPLPYLRL
+563 GQPLPYLRM
-572 AERFDISRKPG
+572 ADRFDIARKPS
-583 ARECLVVVQCGDQR
+583 ARECLVVVQCGEQR

-645 LVSSAN
+645 LVSSAA

>member
-26 LAIETQGADGERINA
+26 LAIETQGSDSQLINA

-57 LQLVVD
+57 LQLVVE

-84 SLVSLL
+84 PRVSLL
-90 LSCGDYLSRLFDNVA
+90 LNCGDYLSRLFDNVA
-105 EGRED
+105 DGRED
-110 DDPDPVTRASLC
+110 EDPDPVTRARLC
-122 AELSAYLE
+122 AELGDYLE
-130 GVALQ
+130 GVQLQ
-135 AAPDAFSVAAAT
+135 TVSDDLAAQNAEGA
-147 SKGTHWRITLRP
+147 THWRITLRP
-159 QVQVFAHGL
+159 QPQVFAHGL

-181 EVIALQVLQ
+181 QVLDLQVLQ
-190 DELPPLAELDP
+190 ESLPLLSELDP
-201 EGCHLGFVIE
+201 ESCYLGFE
-211 LTAEVERSAIEQALE
+211 LELQAQVERSAIEQALE
-226 FIEQDCDIHI
+226 FIEQDCDIQI
-236 EALDEPDSQPDEEEV
+236 QALDDSQDVFIEEERL
-251 ALFVEP
+251 AL
-257 AERIASSDAVESSRT
+257 ADYTERTGALDATETIRNRS
-272 RASEQVFIKVDARK
+272 SEQVFIKVDARK

-366 KVSGADTELDK
+366 KINGADTELDK

-552 EQNGNDVFSLR
+552 EQHGNDVFSLR